1 MFFVSDYKFLAD
13 KLSRKD
19 GTIMLVSTSKKL
31 KDYQSYVVEQITDTT
46 TVEKVVFSQ
55 FNWLYAKSGLKSML
69 EFTTLEF
76 AKYKN
81 GDGNRFEDWIQEY
94 RVLMLGLLKEYQNYH
109 LCDIADEMT
118 ARQAAHFNELY
129 VNGATTGELFFK
141 ALSWR
146 ACGILRDKVRQHN
159 VTRVIKHK
167 HCSDDLYINTNVS
180 EIFRC
185 MTPKEKTFVIRC
197 KEKYH
202 LNQHQTNFIIVCFNC
217 SQVDCYDFTTKL
229 ATALSCSPQNIRKL
243 KSKIQAKYNMYK

>member
-1 MFFVSDYKFLAD
+1 
-13 KLSRKD
+13 
-19 GTIMLVSTSKKL
+19 MLVPISEKL
-31 KDYQSYVVEQITDTT
+31 KDYQGYVIEQITDTT

-55 FNWLYAKSGLKSML
+55 FSWLYARSGLKSML
-69 EFTTLEF
+69 EFITLEF
-76 AKYKN
+76 ARYKN
-81 GDGNRFEDWIQEY
+81 GDGNRFEDWTQEY
-94 RVLMLGLLKEYQNYH
+94 RVLMLELLEEYQNYH

-118 ARQAAHFNELY
+118 EKQVTHFNELY
-129 VNGATTGELFFK
+129 ANGATAGELFFK
-141 ALSWR
+141 ALSWW

-167 HCSDDLYINTNVS
+167 HCSDDLYINTNAL

-185 MTPKEKTFVIRC
+185 MTPKEKTFIIKC

-217 SQVDCYDFTTKL
+217 SQVDCYDFTTRL
-229 ATALSCSPQNIRKL
+229 ADALSCSTQNIRKL